1 MTSNRMMNQIFVEL
15 SSKASEGLWED
26 IGRYI
31 DANPEIAKW
40 NDEYSET
47 LLIILAGYPGS
58 DRLLRKLI
66 ELGAD
71 VNKTTLEG
79 ETALT
84 TAILGGSLYGLTTLP
99 EMETL
104 LKLGAHT
111 NFIGPSGNP
120 PLHWAVVHNRPDH
133 VKLLIRYGADPY
145 MKTADLY
152 PEDAFEIAQK
162 SSNRILLDILNESRS
177 IRSMG
182 SDSID
187 Q

>member
-1 MTSNRMMNQIFVEL
+1 MTLNRMVTQVFIEL

-26 IGRYI
+26 IDSYI
-31 DANPEIAKW
+31 DLNPEIAKW
-40 NDEYSET
+40 ANEYSET

-58 DRLLRKLI
+58 NRLLKKLI

-71 VNKTTLEG
+71 VNKTTAEG

-84 TAILGGSLYGLTTLP
+84 TAILGGSVYGLTTLP
-99 EMETL
+99 EMEVL
-104 LKLGAHT
+104 LKSGAHT

-133 VKLLIRYGADPY
+133 AKLLIRYGADPS

-152 PEDAFEIAQK
+152 PEDAFEIAK
-162 SSNRILLDILNESRS
+162 KNSNQILIDILNESTSR
-177 IRSMG
+177 
-182 SDSID
+182 
-187 Q
+187 

>member
-1 MTSNRMMNQIFVEL
+1 MNQIFSEL
-15 SSKASEGLWED
+15 SSKASKGLWGD

-31 DANPEIAKW
+31 DVNPEVAKW
-40 NDEYSET
+40 DNEHSET

-71 VNKTTLEG
+71 VNKTTAEG

-84 TAILGGSLYGLTTLP
+84 TAILGGSVYGLTTLP

-104 LKLGAHT
+104 LKLGAQI

-120 PLHWAVVHNRPDH
+120 PLHWAVVHNRLDH
-133 VKLLIRYGADPY
+133 AKLLIRYGADPY

-152 PEDAFEIAQK
+152 PEDAFEIAK
-162 SSNRILLDILNESRS
+162 KNSNPILLDILNNKSRLPGHS
-177 IRSMG
+177 QKRKG
-182 SDSID
+182 P
-187 Q
+187 